1 MGNKQSYENGKKLLS
16 VNETEYGVL
25 LHVVDMNHNHN
36 EHLKFVET
44 KYSKVGTF
52 TYFKL
57 SNNLSKIINNGV
69 SFNITIYKTC
79 FTVFFGIEKYYFLSN
94 KITIYKFSIF

>member
-57 SNNLSKIINNGV
+57 SNNLSKIINSSV
-69 SFNITIYKTC
+69 KKSLRL
-79 FTVFFGIEKYYFLSN
+79 LS
-94 KITIYKFSIF
+94 KLRVASDEIISIFPK

>member
-16 VNETEYGVL
+16 INETEYGVL

-44 KYSKVGTF
+44 KYSKLGTF
-52 TYFKL
+52 SRTQICRN
-57 SNNLSKIINNGV
+57 SSTSKGKRSMCVTQIRCVIYYTIKKFV
-69 SFNITIYKTC
+69 S
-79 FTVFFGIEKYYFLSN
+79 
-94 KITIYKFSIF
+94 